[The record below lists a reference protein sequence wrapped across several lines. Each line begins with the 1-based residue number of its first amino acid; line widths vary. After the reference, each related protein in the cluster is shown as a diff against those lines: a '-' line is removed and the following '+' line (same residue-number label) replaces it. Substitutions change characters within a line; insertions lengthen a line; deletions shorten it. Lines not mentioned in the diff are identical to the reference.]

1 MPPLIDKKCILCIEP
16 AGDICLL
23 LEMMLLHK
31 DINMQH
37 VIKIAEAIAFLE
49 YKKPALIIIE
59 NIFTER
65 QMEASIAVIR
75 KKAPGSKL
83 LMISSV
89 GDGVAEKAKLAGID
103 VFLEKPFSKLA
114 LLETALSMLQ

>member
-23 LEMMLLHK
+23 LERMLLHK
-31 DINMQH
+31 DINIQH

-59 NIFTER
+59 NIFTVS
-65 QMEASIAVIR
+65 QMETSIAVIK

-103 VFLEKPFSKLA
+103 VFLEKPFGKLA